1 MDLNKRE
8 KIGLI
13 LFSIIIIT
21 FISIMYFNN
30 NRKNEIEVIKKD
42 SEVQSNAVTSEKSGV
57 KVYISGA
64 VKKSG
69 VYTLQEG
76 DRVITLIELAGGF
89 TEKADLSS
97 VNLAMKLKDEDF
109 IKIPELL
116 PTTGEI
122 PAKIANTVVQNT
134 NGKININTADLEQL
148 KSLPRI
154 GDALAQRIIDY
165 REQNGIFRDIKDI
178 NNVSGIGDK
187 MFENLKDKISVY

>member
-21 FISIMYFNN
+21 FISVMYFNN
-30 NRKNEIEVIKKD
+30 NRKSEIEVIKKD
-42 SEVQSNAVTSEKSGV
+42 SEVQSNTVTGAKNGI

-64 VKKSG
+64 VKRSG

-109 IKIPELL
+109 IRIPELL

-122 PAKIANTVVQNT
+122 PTKIANTIVQNT

-165 REQNGIFRDIKDI
+165 REQNGLFRDIKDI
-178 NNVSGIGDK
+178 NNVNGIGDK